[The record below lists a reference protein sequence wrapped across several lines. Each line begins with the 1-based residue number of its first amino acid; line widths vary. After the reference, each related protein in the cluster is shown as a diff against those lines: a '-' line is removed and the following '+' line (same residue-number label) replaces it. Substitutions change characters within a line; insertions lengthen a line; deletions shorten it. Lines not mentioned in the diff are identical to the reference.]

1 MSEQD
6 LINEKFKAIGETINM
21 IAHQWKQPLNVLSLN
36 MANLEIMHMSGKY
49 SKSELEHIIENSTQ
63 TIEYM
68 NKTIQDFSHFLTP
81 TIVVDSVKANT
92 IFYQLNTLV
101 MADIKKYKID
111 FKTTFEFEDSCMIDI
126 RLSKFTQVMINIV
139 KNAIDEIKFR
149 GIENPFIHI
158 TMIKDDNFYTIQITD
173 NAGGID
179 KDIIDNIFQPYVSTK
194 GANGTGLGMYM
205 SKIIIETHL
214 GGSISVS
221 NNQLGAQFLIK
232 LPVQIPH

>member
-1 MSEQD
+1 
-6 LINEKFKAIGETINM
+6 
-21 IAHQWKQPLNVLSLN
+21 

-49 SKSELEHIIENSTQ
+49 SKKELEHIIENSTE

-68 NKTIQDFSHFLTP
+68 NKTIHDFSHFLTP

-101 MADIKKYKID
+101 MSDIKEYGID
-111 FKTTFEFEDSCMIDI
+111 FQTKFEFDDDSMVDI

-149 GIENPFIHI
+149 AVQNPFVHI
-158 TMIKDDNFYTIQITD
+158 TMIKDDRFYTIQIAD

-179 KDIIDNIFQPYVSTK
+179 DKIIDTIFQPYVSTK

-214 GGSISVS
+214 GGSISVK
-221 NNQLGAQFLIK
+221 NINGGAQFLIK
-232 LPVQIPH
+232 LPVSIPH